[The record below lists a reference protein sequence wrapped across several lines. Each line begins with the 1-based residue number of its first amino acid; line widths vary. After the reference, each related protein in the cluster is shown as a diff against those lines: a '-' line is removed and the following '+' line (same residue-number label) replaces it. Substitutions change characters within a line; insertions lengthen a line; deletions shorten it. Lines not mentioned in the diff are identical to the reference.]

1 MKKEIVIN
9 EKSLVNLRKH
19 AYKQKDKRASSL
31 MPKND
36 DFVQKDK
43 YIIAADGDNN
53 GFFHITESTR
63 ANFNVINSIS
73 FTVDEKYYFDEDEY
87 KEWFK
92 SHLEKYKQPK

>member
-36 DFVQKDK
+36 DFTQKDK
-43 YIIAADGDNN
+43 YIIVEYSAILNSNAVIGLDGNENEVYLEYSNKPDQSGSGDKNN
-53 GFFHITESTR
+53 T
-63 ANFNVINSIS
+63 
-73 FTVDEKYYFDEDEY
+73 
-87 KEWFK
+87 
-92 SHLEKYKQPK
+92 